1 LGYKADCKYAGSFQR
16 SAIYSARRIP
26 ILKISNACVYAFYV
40 VANIKHY
47 PGKYVEDERE
57 TYRQERR
64 VDKEKPDFIDR
75 YIKALA

>member
-1 LGYKADCKYAGSFQR
+1 M
-16 SAIYSARRIP
+16 
-26 ILKISNACVYAFYV
+26 YAFYV

-64 VDKEKPDFIDR
+64 VDKEKPDFINR